1 MFMNAKQLVKNHLE
15 SSGESIQSFVERA
28 DVGRSSYYDLML
40 DRHVTTVPVLQKIL
54 RACGYELTI
63 TAASISEAETPIE
76 HEWERRV

>member
-1 MFMNAKQLVKNHLE
+1 MNAKQLVKKHLE

-54 RACGYELTI
+54 RACGYKLTI
-63 TAASISEAETPIE
+63 TPISTAAPSTPTEPEEVSRAE
-76 HEWERRV
+76 

>member
-1 MFMNAKQLVKNHLE
+1 MNAKQLVKKHLE

-54 RACGYELTI
+54 RACGYKLTI
-63 TAASISEAETPIE
+63 TPIPTASPITPTE
-76 HEWERRV
+76 PEEVNHGLA

>member
-1 MFMNAKQLVKNHLE
+1 MNAKQLVKKHLE

-54 RACGYELTI
+54 RACGYKLTI
-63 TAASISEAETPIE
+63 TPIPTSAPNTPNECKEASCNE
-76 HEWERRV
+76 

>member
-1 MFMNAKQLVKNHLE
+1 MNAKQLVKKHLE

-54 RACGYELTI
+54 RACGYKLTI
-63 TAASISEAETPIE
+63 TPIPTAAPNTPTE
-76 HEWERRV
+76 PEEVKHGLA